1 MKSRLE
7 KYVGKAMLV
16 SVSVKAPAMM
26 ILANTA
32 MNAVMNILSIDE
44 RNGDLFLAR
53 NNMKNSSMASE
64 MTPAVMNISL
74 MMYLFDLKSAGYIC

>member
-1 MKSRLE
+1 
-7 KYVGKAMLV
+7 MLV